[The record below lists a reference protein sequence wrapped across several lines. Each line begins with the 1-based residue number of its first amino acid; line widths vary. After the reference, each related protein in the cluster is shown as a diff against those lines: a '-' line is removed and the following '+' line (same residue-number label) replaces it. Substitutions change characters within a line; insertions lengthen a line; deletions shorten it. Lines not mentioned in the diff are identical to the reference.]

1 MNNVRRNA
9 MELERL
15 LLRVKNPAWYS
26 GGELNS
32 IVKDKET
39 IKTRF
44 AFCFPDLYDVAMSHL
59 GIKILYDILNRRD
72 DIWCERVF
80 APAPDMEQLMREKNV
95 PLFGVESRDAIK
107 DFDFIAFT
115 LQYELSYTNVLN
127 MLDLAGLPVLAS
139 ERSDEMPVVIAGGP
153 CTVNPEP
160 MANFVDLFNIGE
172 GEETLLELVD
182 LWQECKGNKKDF
194 LKKADRLESCYVPA
208 LHDRKV
214 KVRRR
219 IIKDLDKAPYPE
231 KLIVPNTKVIHDR
244 ISMEIMRGCIRGCRF
259 CQAGMIYR
267 PFRQKSPEIMM
278 ENIKKLCKSTGYDE
292 ISLTSLSSSDYEK
305 LPEFADMLL
314 DYCTPKKI
322 NLALPSLRIDN
333 FSDELLKKLR
343 AVRSSGLTFAPE
355 AGTQRLRDVINKNI
369 TEEDIFESCRIAF
382 NGGNSAVKL
391 YFMIGLPTETDEDI
405 LGIADL
411 AQRIVDY
418 YYQLKTKKNGKGVS
432 VTISLSTFVPKPF
445 TPFQWEPQISLDEI
459 HRRQQLLKN
468 AITSRKIRLNYHEGK
483 TSVLEGVFSRGDR
496 ALGNLIHTAWKKG
509 CILDAWDEHF
519 RYDLWTEA
527 MEECG
532 IKIEDYAGRRYSY
545 EEELPWDVVDCGVS
559 KAFLIRESKL
569 AYENK
574 TSPNCKEQ
582 CLGCGVKKICGGDVC
597 DPDCL

>member
-1 MNNVRRNA
+1 

-32 IVKDKET
+32 VVKDKNSV
-39 IKTRF
+39 KTRF

-59 GIKILYDILNRRD
+59 GIKILYDVLNQRD
-72 DIWCERVF
+72 DIWCERAF
-80 APAPDMEQLMREKNV
+80 APAPDMEKLMREKSV
-95 PLFGVESRDAIK
+95 PLFGLESRDPVK

-127 MLDLAGLPVLAS
+127 MLDLAGLPVLSA
-139 ERSDEMPVVIAGGP
+139 ERSDDMPVVIAGGP

-160 MANFVDLFNIGE
+160 LADFVDLFNIGE
-172 GEETLLELVD
+172 GEETLLQLVD
-182 LWQECKGNKKDF
+182 LWQECGGNKKEF
-194 LKKADRLESCYVPA
+194 LEKADRLESCYVPA
-208 LHDRKV
+208 IHDREV

-219 IIKDLDKAPYPE
+219 IVKDLDKAPYPE

-267 PFRQKSPEIMM
+267 PFRQKSPEVMM
-278 ENIKKLCKSTGYDE
+278 ENIKKLCASTGYEE

-314 DYCTPKKI
+314 DYCNPRKI

-333 FSDELLKKLR
+333 FSEDLLKKLR
-343 AVRSSGLTFAPE
+343 TVRSSGLTFAPE
-355 AGTQRLRDVINKNI
+355 AGTQRLRDAINKNV

-382 NGGNSAVKL
+382 TGGNTAVKL
-391 YFMIGLPTETDEDI
+391 YFMIGLPTETDEDV

-445 TPFQWEPQISLDEI
+445 TPFQWEPQIPLEEI

-483 TSVLEGVFSRGDR
+483 TSVLEGVFARGDR
-496 ALGNLIHTAWKKG
+496 KLGKLLLKAWQKG

-519 RYDLWTEA
+519 RFDLWTEA

-532 IKIEDYAGRRYSY
+532 IRIEDYAGRRFGY
-545 EEELPWDVVDCGVS
+545 EEDLPWDVIDCGVS
-559 KAFLIRESKL
+559 KAFLVREAKL

-574 TSPNCKEQ
+574 TSPNCKEK

-597 DPDCL
+597 DPDRV

>member
-1 MNNVRRNA
+1 

-32 IVKDKET
+32 IVKDKN
-39 IKTRF
+39 KVQTRF

-72 DIWCERVF
+72 DIWCERVC
-80 APAPDMEQLMREKNV
+80 APAPDMEELMREKNV
-95 PLFGVESRDAIK
+95 PLFGLESRDPIK

-127 MLDLAGLPVLAS
+127 MLDLAGLPV
-139 ERSDEMPVVIAGGP
+139 RSADRTDDMPVVIAGGP

-160 MANFVDLFNIGE
+160 MADFIDLFNIGE

-182 LWQECKGNKKDF
+182 LWQECKGNKKLF
-194 LKKADRLESCYVPA
+194 LEKADQMESCYVPA

-219 IIKDLDKAPYPE
+219 IIKDLDRVAYPE
-231 KLIVPNTKVIHDR
+231 KLIVPNAKVIHDR

-267 PFRQKSPEIMM
+267 PFRQKSPEVMM
-278 ENIKKLCKSTGYDE
+278 ENIKKLCRSTGYEE

-314 DYCTPKKI
+314 DYCNPRKI

-333 FSDELLKKLR
+333 FSEDLLRKLR

-382 NGGNSAVKL
+382 NGGNTAVKL

-418 YYQLKTKKNGKGVS
+418 YYQLKTKKNGKGIS

-445 TPFQWEPQISLDEI
+445 TPFQWEPQIPLEEI

-483 TSVLEGVFSRGDR
+483 TSVLEGVFSRGDQN
-496 ALGNLIHTAWKKG
+496 LGKLIYCAWKKG

-519 RYDLWTEA
+519 KYDAWLEA
-527 MEECG
+527 MDECG
-532 IKIEDYAGRRYSY
+532 IKIEDYAGRRYAY
-545 EEELPWDVVDCGVS
+545 DEELPWDVVDCGVS
-559 KAFLIRESKL
+559 KEFLIRESRL
-569 AYENK
+569 SYENK
-574 TSPNCKEQ
+574 TSPNCKQ
-582 CLGCGVKKICGGDVC
+582 KCLGCGVKKICGGDVC
-597 DPDCL
+597 DPDRV

>member
-1 MNNVRRNA
+1 
-9 MELERL
+9 MELDRL

-32 IVKDKET
+32 IVKDKDKVE
-39 IKTRF
+39 TRF

-72 DIWCERVF
+72 DIWCERVC
-80 APAPDMEQLMREKNV
+80 APAPDMEALMREKKV
-95 PLFGVESRDAIK
+95 PLFGLESRDPIK
-107 DFDFIAFT
+107 EFDFIAFT

-127 MLDLAGLPVLAS
+127 MLDLAGLPVLAKD
-139 ERSDEMPVVIAGGP
+139 RTDDMPVVIAGGP

-160 MANFVDLFNIGE
+160 MADFIDLFNIGE

-182 LWQECKGNKKDF
+182 LWQECQGNKKLF
-194 LKKADRLESCYVPA
+194 LEKADCLESCYVPA
-208 LHDRKV
+208 LHDRNV

-219 IIKDLDKAPYPE
+219 IIKNLDAVAYPE
-231 KLIVPNTKVIHDR
+231 KLIVPNAKVIHDR
-244 ISMEIMRGCIRGCRF
+244 ISMEIMRGCVRGCRF

-267 PFRQKSPEIMM
+267 PFRQKSPEVMM
-278 ENIKKLCKSTGYDE
+278 ENIKKLCKSTGYEE

-314 DYCTPKKI
+314 DYCNPRKI

-333 FSDELLKKLR
+333 FSEDLLKKLR

-369 TEEDIFESCRIAF
+369 TEKDIFESCRIAF
-382 NGGNSAVKL
+382 QGGNSAVKL

-418 YYQLKTKKNGKGVS
+418 YYQLKTKKNGKGIS

-445 TPFQWEPQISLDEI
+445 TPFQWEPQISLEEI

-483 TSVLEGVFSRGDR
+483 TSVLEGVFARGDR
-496 ALGNLIHTAWKKG
+496 KLGKLLLKAWQKG

-519 RYDLWTEA
+519 RFDLWTEA

-532 IKIEDYAGRRYSY
+532 IRIEDYAGRRYGY
-545 EEELPWDVVDCGVS
+545 EEDLPWDVIDCGVS
-559 KAFLIRESKL
+559 KAFLVREAKL

-574 TSPNCKEQ
+574 TSPNCKEK

-597 DPDCL
+597 DPDRV

>member
-1 MNNVRRNA
+1 MNYVRRNA

-39 IKTRF
+39 VKTRF

-59 GIKILYDILNRRD
+59 GIKILYDILNQRE

-80 APAPDMEQLMREKNV
+80 APAPDMEGLMREKNV
-95 PLFGVESRDAIK
+95 PLFGLESRDPIK

-127 MLDLAGLPVLAS
+127 MLDLAGLPVLAK
-139 ERSDEMPVVIAGGP
+139 ERTDDMPVVIAGGP

-160 MANFVDLFNIGE
+160 MADFVDLFNIGE
-172 GEETLLELVD
+172 GEETLLQLVD
-182 LWQECKGNKKDF
+182 LWQKCNGNKKEF
-194 LKKADRLESCYVPA
+194 LEKADKLESCYVPA
-208 LHDRKV
+208 LHDRSI

-267 PFRQKSPEIMM
+267 PFRQKSPEMM
-278 ENIKKLCKSTGYDE
+278 MKNIEKLCKSTGYDE
-292 ISLTSLSSSDYEK
+292 ISLTSLSSSDYDK

-314 DYCTPKKI
+314 DYCTPRKI

-445 TPFQWEPQISLDEI
+445 TPFQWEPQIGLDEI

-468 AITSRKIRLNYHEGK
+468 AITSRKIKLNYHEGK

-496 ALGNLIHTAWKKG
+496 ALGKLIYSAWKKG

-532 IKIEDYAGRRYSY
+532 IRVEDYAGRRYSY

-559 KAFLIRESKL
+559 KAFLVRESKL

-574 TSPNCKEQ
+574 TSPNCKEK

-597 DPDCL
+597 DPNCI

>member
-1 MNNVRRNA
+1 

-32 IVKDKET
+32 AVKNKEE

-59 GIKILYDILNRRD
+59 GIKILYDILNRRN

-80 APAPDMEQLMREKNV
+80 APAPDMEELMRKENV
-95 PLFGVESRDAIK
+95 PLFGLESRDPIR

-127 MLDLAGLPVLAS
+127 MLDLAGLPV
-139 ERSDEMPVVIAGGP
+139 RSKDRTADMPVVIAGGP
-153 CTVNPEP
+153 CAVNPEP
-160 MANFVDLFNIGE
+160 LADFVDLFNIGE

-182 LWQECKGNKKDF
+182 LWQECKGNKAEF
-194 LKKADRLESCYVPA
+194 LQKADRLESCYVPA
-208 LHDRKV
+208 LHDRSV

-219 IIKDLDKAPYPE
+219 IIKDLDTVAYPE
-231 KLIVPNTKVIHDR
+231 KLIVPNAKVIHDR

-267 PFRQKSPEIMM
+267 PFRQKSPEVMM
-278 ENIKKLCKSTGYDE
+278 EQIKKLSQSTGYDE
-292 ISLTSLSSSDYEK
+292 ISLTSLSSSDYDK

-314 DYCTPKKI
+314 DYCNPRKI

-333 FSDELLKKLR
+333 FSEDLLRKLR

-355 AGTQRLRDVINKNI
+355 AGTQRLRDAINKNI
-369 TEEDIFESCRIAF
+369 TEEDIFEGCRIAF
-382 NGGNSAVKL
+382 MGGNTSVKL

-411 AQRIVDY
+411 AQRIVDFY
-418 YYQLKTKKNGKGVS
+418 YSLKLKKSRGVS

-445 TPFQWEPQISLDEI
+445 TPFQWEPQIPMEEI

-468 AITSRKIRLNYHEGK
+468 AITSRKIKLNYHEGK

-496 ALGNLIHTAWKKG
+496 KLGDLLECAWKKG

-519 RYDLWTEA
+519 KYDLWMEA

-532 IKIEDYAGRRYSY
+532 VRIEDYAGKRYTY
-545 EEELPWDVVDCGVS
+545 DEELPWDVVDCGAS
-559 KAFLIRESKL
+559 KAFLMRESKL
-569 AYENK
+569 AYQNK
-574 TSPNCKEQ
+574 TSPNCKEK
-582 CLGCGVKKICGGDVC
+582 CMGCGVKSICGGDVC
-597 DPDCL
+597 DPV

>member
-1 MNNVRRNA
+1 

-26 GGELNS
+26 GGELNTA
-32 IVKDKET
+32 VKDKNAV
-39 IKTRF
+39 KTRF

-72 DIWCERVF
+72 DIWCERVC
-80 APAPDMEQLMREKNV
+80 APAPDMEELMRQYDF
-95 PLFGVESRDAIK
+95 PLFGLESRDPIK
-107 DFDFIAFT
+107 DFDFIGFT

-127 MLDLAGLPVLAS
+127 MLDLAGLPV
-139 ERSDEMPVVIAGGP
+139 RSCDRTEEMPVVIAGGP

-160 MANFVDLFNIGE
+160 LADFIDLFNIGE

-182 LWQECKGNKKDF
+182 LWQECNGNKGEF
-194 LKKADRLESCYVPA
+194 LRRADQLESCYVPA
-208 LHDRKV
+208 LHDRSV

-219 IIKDLDKAPYPE
+219 IIKDLDKVPYPE
-231 KLIVPNTKVIHDR
+231 KLIVPNAKAIHDR

-267 PFRQKSPEIMM
+267 PFRQKSPEGMM
-278 ENIKKLCKSTGYDE
+278 KTIEKLCKSTGYDE
-292 ISLTSLSSSDYEK
+292 ISLTSLSSSDYDK
-305 LPEFADMLL
+305 LPQFADMLL
-314 DYCTPKKI
+314 DYCTPRKI

-333 FSDELLKKLR
+333 FSEDLLKKLR

-355 AGTQRLRDVINKNI
+355 AGTQRLRDAINKNI

-382 NGGNSAVKL
+382 TGGNSSVKL

-418 YYQLKTKKNGKGVS
+418 YYSLKIKGGRGVS

-445 TPFQWEPQISLDEI
+445 TPFQWEPQIPLEEI

-468 AITSRKIRLNYHEGK
+468 AITSRKIKLNYHEGK
-483 TSVLEGVFSRGDR
+483 TSVLEGIFSRGDR
-496 ALGNLIHTAWKKG
+496 KLGALLECAWRKG

-519 RYDLWTEA
+519 RFDLWTEA

-532 IKIEDYAGRRYSY
+532 IRTEDYAGRRYQY
-545 EEELPWDVVDCGVS
+545 DEELPWDVIDCGVS
-559 KAFLIRESKL
+559 KSFLIRESKL
-569 AYENK
+569 AYQNK
-574 TSPNCKEQ
+574 TSPNCKEK
-582 CLGCGVKKICGGDVC
+582 CLGCGVKSICGGDVC
-597 DPDCL
+597 DPV

>member
-1 MNNVRRNA
+1 

-32 IVKDKET
+32 VTKDAT
-39 IKTRF
+39 VVRTRF

-59 GIKILYDILNRRD
+59 GIKILYDVLNQRD

-80 APAPDMEQLMREKNV
+80 APAPDMEALMREKKI
-95 PLFGVESRDAIK
+95 PLFGLESRDPIK

-127 MLDLAGLPVLAS
+127 MLDLAGLPVLAKD
-139 ERSDEMPVVIAGGP
+139 RTDDMPVVIAGGP

-160 MANFVDLFNIGE
+160 MTDFIDLFNIGE
-172 GEETLLELVD
+172 GEETLLQLVD
-182 LWQECKGNKKDF
+182 LWQECNGNKKAF
-194 LKKADRLESCYVPA
+194 LEKADQLESCYAPA
-208 LHDRKV
+208 LHDRKN

-231 KLIVPNTKVIHDR
+231 KLIVPNAKVIHDR

-267 PFRQKSPEIMM
+267 PFRQKSPEVMM
-278 ENIKKLCKSTGYDE
+278 ENIKKLCLSTGYDE

-314 DYCTPKKI
+314 DHCNPRKI

-333 FSDELLKKLR
+333 FSEELLEKLR
-343 AVRSSGLTFAPE
+343 TVRSSGLTFAPE

-369 TEEDIFESCRIAF
+369 TEDDIFESCRIAF
-382 NGGNSAVKL
+382 NGGNAAVKL

-445 TPFQWEPQISLDEI
+445 TPFQWEPQIPLEEI

-496 ALGNLIHTAWKKG
+496 NLGKLLLCAWKKG

-519 RYDLWTEA
+519 KYELWTEA

-532 IKIEDYAGRRYSY
+532 IRIEDYAGRRYAY
-545 EEELPWDVVDCGVS
+545 DEELPWDVIDCGVS

-574 TSPNCKEQ
+574 TSPNCKEK

-597 DPDCL
+597 DPDHV

>member
-1 MNNVRRNA
+1 

-32 IVKDKET
+32 VVKDPDT
-39 IKTRF
+39 VKTRF

-59 GIKILYDILNRRD
+59 GIKILYDILNQRN
-72 DIWCERVF
+72 DIWCERVC
-80 APAPDMEQLMREKNV
+80 APAPDMEALMREKQV
-95 PLFGVESRDAIK
+95 PLFGLESRDPIR

-127 MLDLAGLPVLAS
+127 MLDLAGLPVRAADRT
-139 ERSDEMPVVIAGGP
+139 EEMPVVIAGGP

-160 MANFVDLFNIGE
+160 LADFIDLFNIGE

-182 LWQECKGNKKDF
+182 LWQKCNGNKQEF
-194 LKKADRLESCYVPA
+194 LKQADQLESCYVPA
-208 LHDRKV
+208 IHDREK

-267 PFRQKSPEIMM
+267 PFRQKSPETMM
-278 ENIKKLCKSTGYDE
+278 ENIKKLCRSTGYDE

-333 FSDELLKKLR
+333 FSEELLKKLQ

-355 AGTQRLRDVINKNI
+355 AGTQRLRDAINKNI
-369 TEEDIFESCRIAF
+369 TEQDIFESCRIAF
-382 NGGNSAVKL
+382 NGGNSSVKL

-418 YYQLKTKKNGKGVS
+418 YYQLKPKKNGRGVS

-445 TPFQWEPQISLDEI
+445 TPFQWEPQIDLDEI

-468 AITSRKIRLNYHEGK
+468 AITSRKIKLNYHEGK
-483 TSVLEGVFSRGDR
+483 TSVLEGIFSRGDR
-496 ALGNLIHTAWKKG
+496 KLGALLECAWRKG
-509 CILDAWDEHF
+509 CLLDAWDEHF
-519 RYDLWTEA
+519 KYDLWLEA

-532 IKIEDYAGRRYSY
+532 IRTEEYAGRRYGY
-545 EEELPWDVVDCGVS
+545 DEELPWDVIDCGVS
-559 KAFLIRESKL
+559 KSFLIRESKL
-569 AYENK
+569 AYESK
-574 TSPNCKEQ
+574 TSPNCKQQ
-582 CLGCGVKKICGGDVC
+582 CIGCGVKKICGGDVC
-597 DPDCL
+597 DPV

>member
-1 MNNVRRNA
+1 

-32 IVKDKET
+32 IVKDKEAV
-39 IKTRF
+39 KTRF

-59 GIKILYDILNRRD
+59 GIKILYDILNQRE

-80 APAPDMEQLMREKNV
+80 APAPDMERLMREKNV
-95 PLFGVESRDAIK
+95 PLFGLESRDAVK
-107 DFDFIAFT
+107 NFDFIAFT

-139 ERSDEMPVVIAGGP
+139 ERTDDMPVVIAGGP

-160 MANFVDLFNIGE
+160 MADFVDLFNIGE

-182 LWQECKGNKKDF
+182 LWQKCNGNKKDF
-194 LKKADRLESCYVPA
+194 LGKADKLESCYVPA
-208 LHDRKV
+208 LHDRNV

-219 IIKDLDKAPYPE
+219 IIKNLNEAPYPE

-278 ENIKKLCKSTGYDE
+278 ENIKKLCRSTGYDE

-445 TPFQWEPQISLDEI
+445 TPFQWEPQIGLDEI

-468 AITSRKIRLNYHEGK
+468 AITSKKIRLNYHEGK
-483 TSVLEGVFSRGDR
+483 TSVLEGIFSRGDR
-496 ALGNLIHTAWKKG
+496 ALGKLIHAAWQKG
-509 CILDAWDEHF
+509 CVLDAWDEHF

-532 IKIEDYAGRRYSY
+532 IKAEDYAGRRYSY
-545 EEELPWDVVDCGVS
+545 DEELPWDVIDCGVS

-574 TSPNCKEQ
+574 TSPNCKEK

-597 DPDCL
+597 DPDCI

>member
-1 MNNVRRNA
+1 
-9 MELERL
+9 MELEKL

-32 IVKDKET
+32 VVKERET
-39 IKTRF
+39 VKTRF

-59 GIKILYDILNRRD
+59 GIKILYDILNQRQ
-72 DIWCERVF
+72 DIWCERVC
-80 APAPDMEQLMREKNV
+80 APAPDMEALMREKNI
-95 PLFGVESRDAIK
+95 PLFGLESRDAIK
-107 DFDFIAFT
+107 DFDFIGFT

-139 ERSDEMPVVIAGGP
+139 ERTEDMPVVIAGGP

-160 MANFVDLFNIGE
+160 MADFIDLFNIGE
-172 GEETLLELVD
+172 GEETLLQLVD
-182 LWQECKGNKKDF
+182 LWQACEGNKKRF
-194 LKKADRLESCYVPA
+194 LEEADKLESCYVPA
-208 LHDRKV
+208 IHDRNK

-267 PFRQKSPEIMM
+267 PFRQKTPEVML
-278 ENIKKLCKSTGYDE
+278 ENIKKLCASTGYDE

-333 FSDELLKKLR
+333 FSEQLLQKLK

-355 AGTQRLRDVINKNI
+355 AGTQRLRDAINKNI

-382 NGGNSAVKL
+382 NGGTSAVKL

-418 YYQLKTKKNGKGVS
+418 YYQLKPKKGGRGVS

-445 TPFQWEPQISLDEI
+445 TPFQWEPQIGLEEI

-468 AITSRKIRLNYHEGK
+468 AIRSRKITLHYHEGK
-483 TSVLEGVFSRGDR
+483 TSVLEGVFSRGNR
-496 ALGNLIHTAWKKG
+496 SLGKLLLKAWEKG

-519 RYDLWTEA
+519 KYDLWKEA
-527 MEECG
+527 MAECN
-532 IKIEDYAGRRYSY
+532 IRVEDYAGRRYEY
-545 EEELPWDVVDCGVS
+545 DEDLPWDVIDCGIT
-559 KAFLIRESKL
+559 KAFLIREARL

-574 TSPNCKEQ
+574 TSPNCKQQ
-582 CLGCGVKKICGGDVC
+582 CLGCGAKAICGGDVC
-597 DPDCL
+597 DPNHV

>member
-1 MNNVRRNA
+1 

-26 GGELNS
+26 GGEWNS
-32 IVKDKET
+32 IVKDKNAVR
-39 IKTRF
+39 TRF

-80 APAPDMEQLMREKNV
+80 APAPDMEELMREKNV
-95 PLFGVESRDAIK
+95 PLFGLESRDPIK
-107 DFDFIAFT
+107 DFDFIGFT

-127 MLDLAGLPVLAS
+127 MLDLAGLPVLAR
-139 ERSDEMPVVIAGGP
+139 ERTDDMPVVIAGGP

-160 MANFVDLFNIGE
+160 MADFIDLFNIGE

-182 LWQECKGNKKDF
+182 LWQECKGNKQEF
-194 LKKADRLESCYVPA
+194 LKKADSLESCYVPA
-208 LHDRKV
+208 LHNREN

-219 IIKDLDKAPYPE
+219 IIKNLDNVPYPE
-231 KLIVPNTKVIHDR
+231 TLIVPNAKVIHDR

-267 PFRQKSPEIMM
+267 PFRQKSPEVMM
-278 ENIKKLCKSTGYDE
+278 EDIKKLSQATGYDE

-305 LPEFADMLL
+305 LPQFADMLL
-314 DYCTPKKI
+314 DYCTPRKI

-445 TPFQWEPQISLDEI
+445 TPFQWEPQIDLDEI

-496 ALGNLIHTAWKKG
+496 NLGKLIYAAWKKG

-519 RYDLWTEA
+519 RYDLWLEA
-527 MEECG
+527 MEETG
-532 IKIEDYAGRRYSY
+532 ITAKDYAQRRYTY
-545 EEELPWDVVDCGVS
+545 DEELPWDVVDCGVS
-559 KAFLIRESKL
+559 KEFLKREYEK
-569 AYENK
+569 AYRSEA
-574 TSPNCKEQ
+574 SPNCLEK
-582 CLGCGVKKICGGDVC
+582 CSGCGANKLGGVRSC
-597 DPDCL
+597 CPKTCE

>member
-1 MNNVRRNA
+1 

-32 IVKDKET
+32 IVKDKT
-39 IKTRF
+39 RVKTRF

-59 GIKILYDILNRRD
+59 GIKILYDILNRRED
-72 DIWCERVF
+72 VWCERAF
-80 APAPDMEQLMREKNV
+80 APAPDMEALMREKEV
-95 PLFGVESRDAIK
+95 PLFGLESRDAIK
-107 DFDFIAFT
+107 DFDFIGFT

-127 MLDLAGLPVLAS
+127 MLDLAGLPVKAAD
-139 ERSDEMPVVIAGGP
+139 RTDDMPVVIGGGP
-153 CTVNPEP
+153 CAVNPEP
-160 MANFVDLFNIGE
+160 LCDFIDLFNIGE

-182 LWQECKGNKKDF
+182 LWQECGGNKREF
-194 LKKADRLESCYVPA
+194 LERADRLESCYVPA
-208 LHDRKV
+208 LHDRTV

-219 IIKDLDKAPYPE
+219 IIANLDKVPYPE
-231 KLIVPNTKVIHDR
+231 KVIVPGAKAVHDR

-267 PFRQKSPEIMM
+267 PFRQKSPEVMM
-278 ENIKKLCKSTGYDE
+278 ENIKKLVENTGYDE

-314 DYCTPKKI
+314 DYCNPRKI

-333 FSDELLKKLR
+333 FSEDLLKKLR
-343 AVRSSGLTFAPE
+343 TVRSSGLTFAPE

-382 NGGNSAVKL
+382 QGGNTAVKL

-418 YYQLKTKKNGKGVS
+418 YYQMKTKKNGKGVS

-445 TPFQWEPQISLDEI
+445 TPFQWEPQIPLDEI

-483 TSVLEGVFSRGDR
+483 TSVLEGIFARGDR
-496 ALGNLIHTAWKKG
+496 KLGDLLHTAWKKG

-519 RYDLWTEA
+519 KYDAWVEA

-532 IKIEDYAGRRYSY
+532 IRQEDYAGRRYCY
-545 EEELPWDVVDCGVS
+545 DEELPWDVIDCGVS

-582 CLGCGVKKICGGDVC
+582 CLGCGVMKICGGDVC
-597 DPDCL
+597 GTV

>member
-1 MNNVRRNA
+1 

-32 IVKDKET
+32 VVKDKET
-39 IKTRF
+39 VKTRF

-59 GIKILYDILNRRD
+59 GIKILYDILNQRD

-80 APAPDMEQLMREKNV
+80 APAPDMEALMREKNV
-95 PLFGVESRDAIK
+95 PLFGLESRDAIRN
-107 DFDFIAFT
+107 FDFIAFT

-127 MLDLAGLPVLAS
+127 MLDLAGLPVLAT
-139 ERSDEMPVVIAGGP
+139 ERSDDMPVVIAGGP

-160 MANFVDLFNIGE
+160 MADFIDLFNIGE
-172 GEETLLELVD
+172 GEETLLQLVD
-182 LWQECKGNKKDF
+182 LWQECKGNKREF
-194 LKKADRLESCYVPA
+194 LERADKLESCYVPA
-208 LHDRKV
+208 LHDRSV

-267 PFRQKSPEIMM
+267 PFRQKSPEVMM
-278 ENIKKLCKSTGYDE
+278 KNIEKLCKSTGYDE
-292 ISLTSLSSSDYEK
+292 ISLTSLSSSDYDR

-314 DYCTPKKI
+314 DYCTPRKI

-445 TPFQWEPQISLDEI
+445 TPFQWEPQIGLDEI

-468 AITSRKIRLNYHEGK
+468 AITSRKIKLNYHEGK

-496 ALGNLIHTAWKKG
+496 ALGKLIYSAWKKG

-519 RYDLWTEA
+519 RYDLWCDA
-527 MEECG
+527 MEESG
-532 IKIEDYAGRRYSY
+532 VKVENYAGRRYSY

-597 DPDCL
+597 DPNCI

>member
-1 MNNVRRNA
+1 MD
-9 MELERL
+9 LERL

-32 IVKDKET
+32 IVKDRDT
-39 IKTRF
+39 VKTRF

-59 GIKILYDILNRRD
+59 GIKILYDILNRRE
-72 DIWCERVF
+72 DIWCERVC
-80 APAPDMEQLMREKNV
+80 APAPDMERLMREKKV
-95 PLFGVESRDAIK
+95 PLFGLESRDPIK

-127 MLDLAGLPVLAS
+127 MLDLAGLPVLAA
-139 ERSDEMPVVIAGGP
+139 ERTEEMPVVIAGGP

-160 MANFVDLFNIGE
+160 MTDFVDLFNIGE

-182 LWQECKGNKKDF
+182 LWQECKGNKALF
-194 LKKADRLESCYVPA
+194 LEKADELESCYVPA
-208 LHDRKV
+208 LHDQAK

-219 IIKDLDKAPYPE
+219 IIKDLDTVPYPE
-231 KLIVPNTKVIHDR
+231 KLIVPNAKVIHDR

-267 PFRQKSPEIMM
+267 PFRQKSPEVMM
-278 ENIKKLCKSTGYDE
+278 ENIKKLCQSTGYEE

-314 DYCTPKKI
+314 DYCNPRKI

-333 FSDELLKKLR
+333 FSEDLLKKLR

-382 NGGNSAVKL
+382 NGGNTAVKL

-418 YYQLKTKKNGKGVS
+418 YYQLKLKNRGKGVS

-445 TPFQWEPQISLDEI
+445 TPFQWEPQIPLEEI

-496 ALGNLIHTAWKKG
+496 NLGKLLLRAWQKG

-519 RYDLWTEA
+519 KYDSWLEA
-527 MEECG
+527 MEECN
-532 IKIEDYAGRRYSY
+532 IHIEDYAGRRYAY
-545 EEELPWDVVDCGVS
+545 DEPLPWDVVDCGVS
-559 KAFLIRESKL
+559 KEFLIRESRL

-574 TSPNCKEQ
+574 TSPNCKQQ

-597 DPDCL
+597 DKNRV

>member
-1 MNNVRRNA
+1 

-32 IVKDKET
+32 ITKDKNRV
-39 IKTRF
+39 KTRF

-72 DIWCERVF
+72 DVWCERVF
-80 APAPDMEQLMREKNV
+80 APAPDMEGLMREKNI
-95 PLFGVESRDAIK
+95 PLFGLESRDPIK
-107 DFDFIAFT
+107 DFDFIGFT

-127 MLDLAGLPVLAS
+127 MLDLAGLPVLAA
-139 ERSDEMPVVIAGGP
+139 ERTDDMPVVIAGGP

-160 MANFVDLFNIGE
+160 MADFIDLFNIGE
-172 GEETLLELVD
+172 GEETLLQLVD
-182 LWQECKGNKKDF
+182 LWQECGGNKREF
-194 LKKADRLESCYVPA
+194 LEKADRLESCYVPA
-208 LHDRKV
+208 IHDRKV

-219 IIKDLDKAPYPE
+219 IVKDLDRAPYPE
-231 KLIVPNTKVIHDR
+231 KLIVPNAKAIHDR

-267 PFRQKSPEIMM
+267 PFRQKSPERMM
-278 ENIKKLCKSTGYDE
+278 ENIQKLCQSTGYEE
-292 ISLTSLSSSDYEK
+292 ISLTSLSSSDYEQ
-305 LPEFADMLL
+305 LPRFADLLL
-314 DYCTPKKI
+314 DYCTPRKI

-333 FSDELLKKLR
+333 FSEELLKKLR

-355 AGTQRLRDVINKNI
+355 AGTQRLRDAINKNI

-382 NGGNSAVKL
+382 QGGNTAVKL

-445 TPFQWEPQISLDEI
+445 TPFQWEPQIGLDEI

-468 AITSRKIRLNYHEGK
+468 AITSKKIRLNYHEGK
-483 TSVLEGVFSRGDR
+483 TSVLEGIFSRGDR
-496 ALGNLIHTAWKKG
+496 RLGKLLLTAWKKG

-519 RYDLWTEA
+519 RYDLWMEA
-527 MEECG
+527 MTECS
-532 IKIEDYAGRRYSY
+532 IKAEDYAGRRYAY
-545 EEELPWDVVDCGVS
+545 DEELPWDVVDCGVS

-574 TSPNCKEQ
+574 TSPNCKEK
-582 CLGCGVKKICGGDVC
+582 CLGCGVKSICGGDVC
-597 DPDCL
+597 DPNCL